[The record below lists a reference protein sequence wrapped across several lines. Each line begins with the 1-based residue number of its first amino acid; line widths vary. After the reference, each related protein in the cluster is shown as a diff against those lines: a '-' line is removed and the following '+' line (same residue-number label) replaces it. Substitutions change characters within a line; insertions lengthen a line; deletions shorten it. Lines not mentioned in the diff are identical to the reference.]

1 MEESAKGLLSS
12 GPLVSSWSAE
22 PIPYMSLSAGG
33 LLALADLSTV
43 AQRTAIT
50 GGSSWL
56 DALVLAPGLHYQQ
69 AADALEQENVPSLAA
84 ELGLTA
90 AVETRPDGT
99 EVRRY
104 VINNIATVNY
114 LKRLWGNGDRG
125 DGGTVTINV
134 GLARQRGQRGRDGED
149 GERVLRRATSLL
161 RDWRRA
167 RQAEARAARADVFE
181 LDWLSHLFYLLSPVL
196 TVGAAMFMT
205 LLADWW
211 GLAFIMALMVSRL
224 LNIYTIRKR
233 CQPANPTTMSGGSS
247 GGVPVIVGPAT
258 ENRPTEYT
266 IELGAHRRVVL
277 RGLSDDLQAVTT
289 QAWLRSKTNADG
301 YLEATSK
308 LIVYMV
314 AAFSGNL
321 TQAGAL
327 VLMVLLLL
335 SAGLLGLSNAHIRD
349 LQMHGRVAR
358 PAKVRGKEVPS
369 DLDSLDPEQG
379 RRDGFPVEDIR
390 GR

>member
-1 MEESAKGLLSS
+1 MLEGETAHGLLAHS
-12 GPLVSSWSAE
+12 PLIESWASQ
-22 PIPYMSLSAGG
+22 PIPYLSLSAGG
-33 LLALADLSTV
+33 LLALADLNTV

-104 VINNIATVNY
+104 VIRNIATVNY
-114 LKRLWGNGDRG
+114 LKRLWGSGDVAEG
-125 DGGTVTINV
+125 STVTINV
-134 GLARQRGQRGRDGED
+134 GAARQTNSDD
-149 GERVLRRATSLL
+149 AERLLRRATSLL
-161 RDWRRA
+161 RQRRL
-167 RQAEARAARADVFE
+167 RRTKPAAQHRGVVDVFD
-181 LDWLSHLFYLLSPVL
+181 LDWLSHLFYVASPVL
-196 TVGAAMFMT
+196 TVAASTFMV
-205 LLADWW
+205 LLSDWW
-211 GLAFIMALMVSRL
+211 GLGFIVSLMASRL

-233 CQPANPTTMSGGSS
+233 CQPLPPPTSS
-247 GGVPVIVGPAT
+247 AAKLAGVVFGPVP
-258 ENRPTEYT
+258 ENRPTEYV
-266 IELGAHRRVVL
+266 IELGPSQRVVL

-289 QAWLRSKTNADG
+289 QAWLRGKTNVDG
-301 YLEATSK
+301 YLEAASK

-321 TQAGAL
+321 TQAGAI
-327 VLMVLLLL
+327 VLMMLLLL
-335 SAGLLGLSNAHIRD
+335 SAGLLGLSNAHIRG

-358 PAKVRGKEVPS
+358 PETERVGDAKMFDAASV
-369 DLDSLDPEQG
+369 DLEEG
-379 RRDGFPVEDIR
+379 RRDGFPVEDVR